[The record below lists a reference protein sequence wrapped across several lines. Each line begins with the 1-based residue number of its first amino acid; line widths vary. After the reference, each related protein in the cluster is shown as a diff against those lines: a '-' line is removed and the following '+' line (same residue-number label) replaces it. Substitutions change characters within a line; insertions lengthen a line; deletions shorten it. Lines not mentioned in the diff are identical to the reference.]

1 MAIGWTAVGII
12 GTVIVLAV
20 GHPEKIVGRA
30 MCTIVGLF
38 LILIS
43 AVTRRGRDDR
53 KISGNPEDLK

>member
-1 MAIGWTAVGII
+1 LGIGWTAVGII

-20 GHPEKIVGRA
+20 GQPEKIVGRA

-38 LILIS
+38 LILI

-53 KISGNPEDLK
+53 KISGIQKT